1 MGLVRTTGDPGN
13 ANRMWFWR
21 SDEVQSDGAR
31 TAEKALARCGV
42 RGQEHSRA
50 RSPYEGCSSPDHGN
64 RTWQQ
69 AEMQRQRDGLPLLKA
84 QGNEEGQRLPNGGYR
99 QSSRHQWYQ
108 TRRLRWTG
116 SGPGKWIV

>member
-21 SDEVQSDGAR
+21 SDEVQSNDAR

-42 RGQEHSRA
+42 RGQEHSPTA
-50 RSPYEGCSSPDHGN
+50 SPCGGCSSTDYCH

-69 AEMQRQRDGLPLLKA
+69 AEMQRQPDGLPLLKA
-84 QGNEEGQRLPNGGYR
+84 QRNEEGQRLPNGGYG
-99 QSSRHQWYQ
+99 QSSRHPWHQ

-116 SGPGKWIV
+116 ASPGKWII